1 MQNSIDRCKRLRRL
15 HDRLIEELRLLKE
28 GEQEEE
34 REGVVNP
41 IETVNIIKSLQE
53 TLSTVNYEL
62 QKCPDED

>member
-1 MQNSIDRCKRLRRL
+1 MQNSTDRCKRLRKL
-15 HDRLIEELRLLKE
+15 HDRLVEELRLLKE

-34 REGVVNP
+34 SEGVVNP

-53 TLSTVNYEL
+53 TLNMVSREL